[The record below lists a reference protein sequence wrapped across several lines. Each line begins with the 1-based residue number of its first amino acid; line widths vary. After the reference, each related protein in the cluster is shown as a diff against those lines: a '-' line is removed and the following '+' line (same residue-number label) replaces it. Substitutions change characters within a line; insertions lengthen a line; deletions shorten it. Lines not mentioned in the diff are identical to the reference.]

1 MVDDTPSK
9 IQHFLDTVLQKGGGL
24 GERKSALLASQ
35 FQSLRSFK
43 DAKFEAC
50 KISTPGRRRVSIT
63 ENDLEKI
70 REAQAHVLPEQTLV
84 ENWIK
89 FTSHF
94 TTRHIISN
102 MRELALEDIN
112 INPFL
117 TRMLHLR
124 TPEELLRFN
133 VYQTVS
139 RSIVTSMGTSLE
151 YMVADCGGRRGRRGE
166 WYDVVKEDGED
177 TYWIQVKSGPNNIDK
192 DQMESFNEK
201 FNKTE
206 KRPRQHARLGIA
218 YGRRNQR
225 SISIQMAEKYLDDW
239 ESRILV
245 GSELWEFMSNR
256 KGYHRKILSWID
268 EAVSED
274 LKSQSID
281 NKIQETIRRLTK
293 DFRDRYGGGEESIQR
308 YIDGII

>member
-1 MVDDTPSK
+1 
-9 IQHFLDTVLQKGGGL
+9 
-24 GERKSALLASQ
+24 
-35 FQSLRSFK
+35 
-43 DAKFEAC
+43 
-50 KISTPGRRRVSIT
+50 
-63 ENDLEKI
+63 
-70 REAQAHVLPEQTLV
+70 
-84 ENWIK
+84 
-89 FTSHF
+89 
-94 TTRHIISN
+94 
-102 MRELALEDIN
+102 
-112 INPFL
+112 
-117 TRMLHLR
+117 
-124 TPEELLRFN
+124 
-133 VYQTVS
+133 
-139 RSIVTSMGTSLE
+139 
-151 YMVADCGGRRGRRGE
+151 
-166 WYDVVKEDGED
+166 
-177 TYWIQVKSGPNNIDK
+177 
-192 DQMESFNEK
+192 MESFNEK

-293 DFRDRYGGGEESIQR
+293 DFKDRYGGDEESIQR

>member
-1 MVDDTPSK
+1 MVAGTPSK

-24 GERKSALLASQ
+24 GERKSGLLASQ

-43 DAKFEAC
+43 DTKFEAC
-50 KISTPGRRRVSIT
+50 KISTPGSRRVSIT
-63 ENDLEKI
+63 ENDLDKI

-151 YMVADCGGRRGRRGE
+151 YMVADCGEGGKEKASGMTG
-166 WYDVVKEDGED
+166 VV
-177 TYWIQVKSGPNNIDK
+177 
-192 DQMESFNEK
+192 
-201 FNKTE
+201 
-206 KRPRQHARLGIA
+206 A
-218 YGRRNQR
+218 
-225 SISIQMAEKYLDDW
+225 
-239 ESRILV
+239 
-245 GSELWEFMSNR
+245 
-256 KGYHRKILSWID
+256 
-268 EAVSED
+268 
-274 LKSQSID
+274 
-281 NKIQETIRRLTK
+281 
-293 DFRDRYGGGEESIQR
+293 
-308 YIDGII
+308 

>member
-1 MVDDTPSK
+1 MVAGTPSK
-9 IQHFLDTVLQKGGGL
+9 TQHFLDTVLQKGGGL
-24 GERKSALLASQ
+24 GKKKSGLLASQ

-43 DAKFEAC
+43 DTKFEAC
-50 KISTPGRRRVSIT
+50 KISTPGSRRVSIT
-63 ENDLEKI
+63 ENDLDKI

-151 YMVADCGGRRGRRGE
+151 YMVADCGEGGKEKASGMTG
-166 WYDVVKEDGED
+166 VV
-177 TYWIQVKSGPNNIDK
+177 
-192 DQMESFNEK
+192 
-201 FNKTE
+201 
-206 KRPRQHARLGIA
+206 A
-218 YGRRNQR
+218 
-225 SISIQMAEKYLDDW
+225 
-239 ESRILV
+239 
-245 GSELWEFMSNR
+245 
-256 KGYHRKILSWID
+256 
-268 EAVSED
+268 
-274 LKSQSID
+274 
-281 NKIQETIRRLTK
+281 
-293 DFRDRYGGGEESIQR
+293 
-308 YIDGII
+308 